1 MKILVISG
9 KNSTARRE
17 RMTQQMHALGLEFEF
32 MDAVMGTPEMRS
44 EPDYQANFRKTF
56 FGYDLNPGEI
66 GCYKSH
72 LQICARAIELN
83 QPVLALEDD
92 VLINPTLVDFLRK
105 LEPEIYQHDFDIL
118 RLSGLHP
125 KPQYKIIS
133 GQFEFVRFLRQPSG
147 TQGYIIKPEAAKK
160 FSAFARKIFLAI
172 DDTLDR
178 DYIHGLKVYGY
189 QPYLIEH
196 DMALQS
202 EIGARKFKTKSLRLK
217 LCKEPLKFWWS
228 LRRFIYTRINYFKDK
243 FILNRSIPSSRI

>member
-9 KNSTARRE
+9 KNSTTRRE
-17 RMTQQMHALGLEFEF
+17 KMAQQMRALGLEFEF

-44 EPDYQANFRKTF
+44 EPDYQAKFRKIF

-72 LQICARAIELN
+72 LQACARAIELN
-83 QPVLALEDD
+83 QPVLVLEDD
-92 VLINPTLVDFLRK
+92 VFIKPDLVNFLDK
-105 LEPEIYQHDFDIL
+105 LEPEIYQHDFEIL

-125 KPQYKIIS
+125 KPQYKIKS
-133 GQFEFVRFLRQPSG
+133 GQFEFVRFFRHPSSMV
-147 TQGYIIKPEAAKK
+147 GYIIKPNAAKK
-160 FSAFARKIFLAI
+160 FITFAKHIYLPI

-196 DMALQS
+196 DFSLQS
-202 EIGARKFKTKSLRLK
+202 EIGERRFKTKSLRLK
-217 LCKEPLKFWWS
+217 LCKEPLKFWWAI
-228 LRRFIYTRINYFKDK
+228 RRFIYTRLNYFKDK
-243 FILNRSIPSSRI
+243 FILNRFIPSSRI